1 LKVLIKEKTL
11 NWIKKIAM
19 LAKTRKQNIIKKI
32 ENLDGNALQ
41 KLEEVLE
48 QILSESSS
56 EKILRE
62 HAIQSEEDIK
72 NGNVMDMTEA
82 EKRLMDK
89 FGI

>member
-1 LKVLIKEKTL
+1 
-11 NWIKKIAM
+11 M
-19 LAKTRKQNIIKKI
+19 LAKTRKQNIIKKK
-32 ENLDGNALQ
+32 ENLDGTALQ
-41 KLEEVLE
+41 KLGEVLE

-56 EKILRE
+56 EKILRK
-62 HAIQSEEDIK
+62 HAIQSDKEIK